1 MTIEISARCRTS
13 KREEW
18 KRWISADFSN
28 IVSKVGSQV
37 KSGKLNVEAAEA
49 MREASEE
56 AEAQFSGVNLDSQAA
71 ALIEFQQAYQVSSRI
86 LQTARSFFKP

>member
-1 MTIEISARCRTS
+1 M
-13 KREEW
+13 
-18 KRWISADFSN
+18 
-28 IVSKVGSQV
+28 GSQV

-71 ALIEFQQAYQVSSRI
+71 ALIEFQQAYQASARVM
-86 LQTARSFFKP
+86 QTANTLFDSLLRIG

>member
-1 MTIEISARCRTS
+1 M
-13 KREEW
+13 
-18 KRWISADFSN
+18 
-28 IVSKVGSQV
+28 

-71 ALIEFQQAYQVSSRI
+71 ALNRISAGISSVVENS
-86 LQTARSFFKP
+86 TDCTENFFKL